1 MKNKFYHPLMHDN
14 ITFQDRKVAANFL
27 MKNNIFTQSKKVKE
41 FEKLWSKWLGVKY
54 SVFVNS
60 GSSAN
65 LLSINSLKY
74 FLNKNDKR
82 NEIIVPSLTW
92 SSDIN
97 AIIQNNYK
105 PVFADISL
113 KTLSLSVEE
122 IKKKIN
128 KKTLAVFITH
138 AQGFNPLNDELLKLL
153 KKKKIFLMESL

>member
-1 MKNKFYHPLMHDN
+1 MIKGHRLMENN
-14 ITFQDRKVAANFL
+14 ITKNDIDVLIGFL
-27 MKNNIFTQSKKVKE
+27 KKRTILTQSKNVYN
-41 FEKLWSKWLGVKY
+41 FEKKWSKWLGVKY

-74 FLNKNDKR
+74 YLNKNDKR

-97 AIIQNNYK
+97 AIIQNNFK
-105 PVFADISL
+105 PIFADISL

-122 IKKKIN
+122 IKKK
-128 KKTLAVFITH
+128 
-138 AQGFNPLNDELLKLL
+138 
-153 KKKKIFLMESL
+153 